1 MRLVSRLLLWLFASL
16 LSLGLVGLIAAAV
29 AYAMLSPGLPSVDSL
44 RDVRLQ
50 VPLRVVTREGALI
63 AEYGEQRRIPLEVE
77 ALPPQLVQAFL
88 AAEDDRFFDHPG
100 VDYQGIARAVRH
112 LLLTGEKGPGGSTIT
127 MQLARNFFLTR
138 EQTFHRKAQEILL
151 ALQIERT
158 LSKEEILE
166 LYLNKIYLGQR
177 AYGVGAAAQIYYGKP
192 VEELDLAQMAMI
204 AGLPKAPSAYNPI
217 ANPRRAEIRRAYVLG
232 RMLAEG
238 YITSEQHAEAV
249 DAPLTAQVHASPI
262 EVSAPYVAEMVRQ
275 TMVAQY
281 GEEAAYT
288 DGFVVRTTIDGRMQ
302 RAADKALRDGLRAY
316 DHRRGYRGPEAQVT
330 LNGDEGEEGWARL
343 LADYP
348 RLGGLDAALV
358 LAVDDEA
365 GRARVWVRR
374 HGELELPFEGM
385 AWARPYLR
393 RTARGPAPEKVSDVV
408 SVGDIIRVDRA
419 SEVPQL
425 AAVPAVEG
433 ALVAL
438 DPEDGGVLAL
448 SGGFDYFRSAYN
460 RAVQSRRQ
468 PGSAFKPF
476 IYSAALSRGYS
487 PASMLSDTPIVMHD
501 ESLETSWRPSNYS
514 GRVYGPTRLR
524 EALVHSRNLAS
535 IRLLRNLGIEETLAY
550 LDGLGFDTRGM
561 PNGLSLALG
570 SAEMTPLDLTA
581 GYALFANGGFRV
593 MPHFID
599 RVERAEGEVLFQA
612 RPPVACVECSR
623 LQVQTDLQEEAGG
636 LALQPVAESVMPATD
651 AFLMT
656 SIMQDVI
663 QRGTGR
669 AARQLGRNDL
679 AGKTGTTNDGRD
691 AWFVGY
697 NSRVVAGA
705 WVGFD
710 NNDQL
715 GPRETGSSAAL
726 PVWTD
731 FMAVALNGVPESPPR
746 QPDGLVTV
754 RIDPED
760 GRRVRAGE
768 GRGMFE
774 LFREDNLPEVAPRGG
789 TGGSG
794 SREQDIF

>member
-1 MRLVSRLLLWLFASL
+1 MRLLSRLSLWVLASVV
-16 LSLGLVGLIAAAV
+16 SLGLVGLIAAAV
-29 AYAMLSPGLPSVDSL
+29 AYAMLAPGLPSVETL

-50 VPLRVVTREGALI
+50 VPLRVVSREGGLI
-63 AEYGEQRRIPLEVE
+63 AEYGEQRRIPLQSED
-77 ALPPQLVQAFL
+77 LPPQLVQAFL

-138 EQTFHRKAQEILL
+138 DQTFQRKAQEILL
-151 ALQIERT
+151 ALKIERT

-177 AYGVGAAAQIYYGKP
+177 SYGVGAAARIYYGKS
-192 VEELDLAQMAMI
+192 VDELDLAQTAMI

-217 ANPRRAEIRRAYVLG
+217 ANPPRAKIRRAYVLG

-238 YITSEQHAEAV
+238 YITPEEHAEAV
-249 DAPLTAQVHASPI
+249 DAPITAEVHAAPV

-281 GEEAAYT
+281 GEEEAYT
-288 DGFVVRTTIDGRMQ
+288 GGYVVRTTVDGRMQ
-302 RAADKALRDGLRAY
+302 AAADRALRDGLRAY
-316 DHRRGYRGPEAQVT
+316 DHRRGYRGPERQVELT
-330 LNGDEGEEGWARL
+330 GDEDESEREAL
-343 LADYP
+343 LVDHP
-348 RLGGLDAALV
+348 RYGGLEAALV
-358 LAVDDEA
+358 LSVDDEA
-365 GRARVWVRR
+365 ELARVWVRR

-385 AWARPYLR
+385 AWARPYLS
-393 RTARGPAPEKVSDVV
+393 RTTRGPAPENVSDVV

-419 SEVPQL
+419 PDVPRL
-425 AAVPAVEG
+425 AAIPAVEG
-433 ALVAL
+433 SVVAL
-438 DPEDGGVLAL
+438 DPENGAVLAL
-448 SGGFDYFRSAYN
+448 AGGFDFFRSSFN

-476 IYSAALSRGYS
+476 IYAAALEQGYT

-501 ESLETSWRPSNYS
+501 ESLETSWRPTNYS
-514 GRVYGPTRLR
+514 GRVYGPTRFR

-535 IRLLRNLGIEETLAY
+535 IRLLRNVGIDETLDY
-550 LDGLGFDTRGM
+550 LARIGLDTSVM

-570 SAEMTPLDLTA
+570 SGEMTPLAMTQ

-599 RVERAEGEVLFQA
+599 RIESAQGEVLFQA
-612 RPPVACVECSR
+612 RPPVACVDCSR
-623 LQVQTDLQEEAGG
+623 MQVQTDLQEEAGSV
-636 LALQPVAESVMPATD
+636 ALQPVADSVLPATD
-651 AFLMT
+651 AYLMT

-669 AARQLGRNDL
+669 AAQRLGRNDL

-697 NSRVVAGA
+697 NNRVVASA

-715 GPRETGSSAAL
+715 GPRETGASTAL
-726 PVWTD
+726 PIWTD
-731 FMAVALNGVPESPPR
+731 FMEQALNGVPDAPLR

-768 GRGMFE
+768 GGMFE
-774 LFREDNLPEVAPRGG
+774 IFREDNLPDVAPRGSG
-789 TGGSG
+789 GSGSG